1 MFDHRRVGETP
12 DAELPRRAPLFGV
25 RLLLA
30 VSVLSACVNIGP
42 GTPPRAPTYV
52 LEATVPPARLE
63 SSGLSIGLGPV
74 TIPGYLDR
82 NEMVSREAA
91 NQLRLDPR
99 HAWGAPL
106 DQEVQRVLAEDLSR
120 LLASDRVVVWPWSRQ
135 RDIAARIPI
144 RVLQFEPVAGKGVV
158 LVAHW
163 EVLSPDATQVLFT
176 RQSEIVE
183 PLAESGPGPCAAGMS
198 RALAVLA
205 GQIAEVVRTTP
216 PPARAGAGSA
226 ASAER

>member
-1 MFDHRRVGETP
+1 
-12 DAELPRRAPLFGV
+12 
-25 RLLLA
+25 LLL
-30 VSVLSACVNIGP
+30 SVVAACVNIGP
-42 GTPPRAPTYV
+42 GTPPRAQTYV

-63 SSGLSIGLGPV
+63 SSGLAIGIGPV

-91 NQLRLDPR
+91 NQLRLDTR

-163 EVLSPDATQVLFT
+163 EVLSPDATQALFT

-183 PLAESGPGPCAAGMS
+183 PLSESGPGPYAAGMS
-198 RALAVLA
+198 RALAALA
-205 GQIAEVVRTTP
+205 GQIAVAAQTVP
-216 PPARAGAGSA
+216 PPAPTGAGSA
-226 ASAER
+226 AAADR